1 MKIVLH
7 GQPITKKNSQEIV
20 LIGPPGKKRPII
32 VPSRKYKQYEHDC
45 LVQITGDKRLKIDY
59 PVNVRCVYFMQ
70 THQRVDLTNLL
81 EATDDI
87 LVAAKVLEDD
97 RSVILHSHDGSRVK
111 YDKRDPRVEIEI
123 TEATDADRQMRI
135 EEG

>member
-1 MKIVLH
+1 MRIILRGK
-7 GQPITKKNSQEIV
+7 PITKKNSQEIV
-20 LIGPPGKKRPII
+20 LIGPPHKKRPII
-32 VPSRKYKQYEHDC
+32 VPSRKYKEYEESC
-45 LVQITGDKRLKIDY
+45 LVQITGDKRLNIDY

-87 LVAAKVLEDD
+87 LVAAKVLADD
-97 RSVILHSHDGSRVK
+97 RSTILHSHDGSRVK

-123 TEATDADRQMRI
+123 TEATDADRQMRM
-135 EEG
+135 EAE